1 MKINLTQSE
10 IEQAIVAN
18 VTGTLIL
25 TPGTQIS
32 VELFSPRGSK
42 EINAAVVLT
51 PAGAE
56 VEPAKA
62 PATRKRAAAAADS
75 QVTNDSSAT
84 VSGAVG
90 GDGETVATSSEG
102 ETAVADN
109 TGTETGDTAQ
119 SADATGSVESTSVEA
134 GEKPKS
140 LFGNLNRPKN
150 A

>member
-62 PATRKRAAAAADS
+62 PATRKRAAATETAIAE
-75 QVTNDSSAT
+75 
-84 VSGAVG
+84 AVG
-90 GDGETVATSSEG
+90 TTGDAAVSETAETSTAETSTDAVVETVKEDGNAAVETTEETGTG
-102 ETAVADN
+102 EVAD
-109 TGTETGDTAQ
+109 
-119 SADATGSVESTSVEA
+119 
-134 GEKPKS
+134 KPKS

>member
-62 PATRKRAAAAADS
+62 PATRKRAAA
-75 QVTNDSSAT
+75 T
-84 VSGAVG
+84 
-90 GDGETVATSSEG
+90 ETVEAAATTGDAAVS
-102 ETAVADN
+102 ETAETSAAETSAETVVE
-109 TGTETGDTAQ
+109 TGTEGGNVVAETVEETGTGEV
-119 SADATGSVESTSVEA
+119 AD
-134 GEKPKS
+134 KPKS

>member
-62 PATRKRAAAAADS
+62 PATRKRAAATETAPAE
-75 QVTNDSSAT
+75 
-84 VSGAVG
+84 AVG
-90 GDGETVATSSEG
+90 TTGDAAVS
-102 ETAVADN
+102 ETAETSTDTTV
-109 TGTETGDTAQ
+109 ETGAEDGNVVAETAEE
-119 SADATGSVESTSVEA
+119 TGA
-134 GEKPKS
+134 GEVAEKPKS
-140 LFGNLNRPKN
+140 LFGNLGRPKN